1 MSSSSLL
8 KILLA
13 SLFSAVSLCGHSQ
26 NVVTL
31 VHDDV
36 LRLRHHND
44 SPVGRCQAL
53 APVCPAVGMRGDG
66 SKRL

>member
-36 LRLRHHND
+36 YDCGTVTIARRTMPSACACL
-44 SPVGRCQAL
+44 PGGRDAW
-53 APVCPAVGMRGDG
+53 
-66 SKRL
+66 